1 MSVDLL
7 RTMVLIRRIEERL
20 SLETRTG
27 SLPGGV
33 HLTIGQEAVA
43 AGVCAHL
50 HDADAITSTHRGH
63 GHFLAKGGS
72 PKAMVAEIYG
82 RANGICRGMGGS
94 MHVTD
99 VSKGMLGANGI
110 VGAGLAIAAGAA
122 FAARLDGAGRVAVC
136 FFGDGAANQGV
147 FMETLN
153 ITTLWKLPMVFVCE
167 NNRYAEFSP
176 AATVTAGEII
186 ARARAFGIPCQRVDG
201 NDVLA
206 VAQAARDAV
215 AHARCGDGPSYIEAD
230 TYRIHGHLESEQ
242 SFLKSSYRDD
252 AEVDAWRARDPI
264 PRHVAVL
271 KDQGRLDDAALAAL
285 EQDVAAT
292 VDEAFRLAEAGDPAD
307 PDLALDLMF
316 LNQKA

>member
-1 MSVDLL
+1 MSVELL
-7 RTMVLIRRIEERL
+7 SRMLLIRRIEERL
-20 SLETRTG
+20 SLETRAG

-43 AGVCAHL
+43 VGVCAHL
-50 HDADAITSTHRGH
+50 QDADAITSTHRGH

-72 PKAMVAEIYG
+72 PRSMVAEVYG
-82 RANGICRGMGGS
+82 RANGICQGMGGS

-122 FAARLDGAGRVAVC
+122 FAARLDGDGRVAVC

-176 AATVTAGEII
+176 AATVTAGDII
-186 ARARAFGIPCQRVDG
+186 DRARAFGIPCLRVDG

-206 VAQAARDAV
+206 VSQAAQEVV
-215 AHARCGDGPSYIEAD
+215 ARARRGEGPSYIEAD
-230 TYRIHGHLESEQ
+230 TYRIHGHLESEK

-252 AEVDAWRARDPI
+252 AEIEAWRARDPI
-264 PRHVAVL
+264 PRHVTEL
-271 KDQGRLDDAALAAL
+271 KRQGLLDDAALATL
-285 EQDVAAT
+285 EQDIASTVA
-292 VDEAFRLAEAGDPAD
+292 DAFRFAEQGEPAD
-307 PDLALDLMF
+307 PALAFDLMF
-316 LNQKA
+316 LNQKP